1 MLVEELENISQWGH
15 FVERDI
21 EQYLTKRVK
30 EVGGLSLKFTSPGQ
44 AGVPDRIVIY
54 QGRISMVELKTVQGI
69 VSAMQMSVIRKLKK
83 HGIDVLIIRSK
94 QEVDDFVS
102 NLQTTS
108 IPS

>member
-1 MLVEELENISQWGH
+1 M
-15 FVERDI
+15 ERDI
-21 EQYLTKRVK
+21 EKYLNRKVK
-30 EVGGLSLKFTSPGQ
+30 EIGGLSLKFTSPGQ
-44 AGVPDRIVIY
+44 AGVPDRIVIH
-54 QGRISMVELKTVQGI
+54 QGRIYMVELKTVQGR
-69 VSAMQMSVIRKLKK
+69 VSALQMSVIRKLKK